1 MLGDSLES
9 IVADYSATFYET
21 PNITTVKF
29 GKGMKEINN
38 AFGGQANLT
47 TVVLGDSIKVIGNSA
62 FNGCAA
68 LKSINIPNT
77 ARTIGDYA
85 FAGCTALT
93 NITLP
98 DSLQTYCGSTSVE

>member
-47 TVVLGDSIKVIGNSA
+47 TVVLGDSIKVIQRTCCHNMSA
-62 FNGCAA
+62 
-68 LKSINIPNT
+68 
-77 ARTIGDYA
+77 DYLVA
-85 FAGCTALT
+85 
-93 NITLP
+93 
-98 DSLQTYCGSTSVE
+98 